1 MSLRTP
7 LRALPA
13 LFALLLSVSCG
24 GETPAVTLV
33 KVDTLPGGIVRTI
46 SSAPTAP
53 GTLALVPML
62 EIQPEADTPAEIL
75 NPQSVA
81 IADDGSVLV
90 SESGQG
96 QIKVFGPDGTFAR
109 TIGRRGSGPNEYQAA
124 FIAVHGDTLL
134 VQDPQSS
141 RFSRVLWRTGEFLS
155 QMVSVCCYWT
165 PLGVDASGH
174 AWVNSIAR
182 APDTTFTHSR
192 GFLRIPATP
201 GPVDTLWAY
210 ERKGL
215 PEPPYWEI
223 RQGDRMQMS
232 MAIPFQP
239 RAVFAPDAA
248 GRLLTGWSGEYSIR
262 ESTNGQDTV
271 ALFGRAWT
279 PEPVAAAEKQRLVDV
294 YIERQLRAR
303 GPVDEA
309 TYRKAM
315 DPGMIPDQRPAY
327 LLLHVDR
334 DGRRWV
340 ELESADTT
348 RKSFDV
354 FTRDGRWIDAVHVP
368 RSLWPAESYRTAWG
382 LDRVVVSQEDEDGRP
397 LLRVF
402 RIEER

>member
-1 MSLRTP
+1 MPLRTFP
-7 LRALPA
+7 V
-13 LFALLLSVSCG
+13 LLAAVLSISCD
-24 GETPAVTLV
+24 GEASVTTTV
-33 KVDTLPGGIVRTI
+33 QVDTLPGGIVRTM
-46 SSAPTAP
+46 SSGPTAP
-53 GTLALVPML
+53 GSLALVSML
-62 EIQPEADTPAEIL
+62 EIQPEADTPAELL

-81 IADDGSVLV
+81 VADDGSVLV

-96 QIKVFGPDGTFAR
+96 QIKVFGPDGSLQR

-124 FIAVHGDTLL
+124 FIAVRGDTLL
-134 VQDPQSS
+134 VQDPMSS
-141 RFSRVLWRTGEFLS
+141 RFSRVLWRTGEFLT

-174 AWVNSIAR
+174 AWVYSINR
-182 APDTTFTHSR
+182 APDSTFTHSQ

-215 PEPPYWEI
+215 PKPPFWEI
-223 RQGDRMQMS
+223 RAGNQVQMA

-262 ESTNGQDTV
+262 ESTNGRDTV
-271 ALFGRAWT
+271 ALFGRTWT
-279 PEPVAAAEKQRLVDV
+279 PDPVAAAEKQRLVDV
-294 YIERQLRAR
+294 YVERQLRSR

-315 DPGMIPDQRPAY
+315 DPTMIPDQRPAY
-327 LLLHVDR
+327 VLLHVDR
-334 DGRRWV
+334 SGRRWV
-340 ELESADTT
+340 ELESADST

-354 FTRDGRWIDAVHVP
+354 FARDGRWLDTVHVP
-368 RSLWPAESYRTAWG
+368 RSLWPSESYRTAWG
-382 LDRVVVSQEDEDGRP
+382 SDRVVVSQEGEDGRP

-402 RIEER
+402 RIEAR